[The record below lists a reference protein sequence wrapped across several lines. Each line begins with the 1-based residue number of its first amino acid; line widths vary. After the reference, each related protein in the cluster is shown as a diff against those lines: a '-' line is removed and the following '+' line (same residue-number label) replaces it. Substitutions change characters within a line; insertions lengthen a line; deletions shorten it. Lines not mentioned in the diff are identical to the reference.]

1 MRALLG
7 VIVLGL
13 TALTAG
19 FIGFQA
25 GIASNI
31 GAAGGAVYLGGG
43 VPWFGFPWFG
53 FLFFFLFLGF
63 LFFAFAGRRRGPWG
77 PYGGPGRG
85 YGPWGGD
92 MSQGDPRRHW
102 IADAHRR
109 LHEEEARNASAQPPA
124 PTQAPTGTDPFDPT
138 RPSAG

>member
-1 MRALLG
+1 MRGLFG
-7 VIVLGL
+7 VIVLGI
-13 TALTAG
+13 TALVAG
-19 FIGFQA
+19 AVGFQA

-31 GAAGGAVYLGGG
+31 GNAGGVVYLGGG
-43 VPWFGFPWFG
+43 IPGFG

-77 PYGGPGRG
+77 MRGGPWSDGFG
-85 YGPWGGD
+85 ESD
-92 MSQGDPRRHW
+92 ERRRW

-109 LHEEEARNASAQPPA
+109 LHEDEARTAGSGTASGAAPA
-124 PTQAPTGTDPFDPT
+124 SDRGPFDPT

>member
-1 MRALLG
+1 MRAILGLL
-7 VIVLGL
+7 VLGF

-31 GAAGGAVYLGGG
+31 GTAGGAVYLGGG
-43 VPWFGFPWFG
+43 GAWFGFPWFG
-53 FLFFFLFLGF
+53 FLFFFLFVGF

-77 PYGGPGRG
+77 PYGTGRG
-85 YGPWGGD
+85 YGPWGGEVGPD
-92 MSQGDPRRHW
+92 DQRRQW

-109 LHEEEARNASAQPPA
+109 LHEEEARATSGPSA
-124 PTQAPTGTDPFDPT
+124 PTAPMGSDPSDPT